1 MLVAIS
7 AFILI
12 FSLWSRGNLSGG
24 LRCKKSSVQSCC
36 MSQFYFIIFFAI
48 FYFLLFLF
56 YYVLL
61 GYVPVIKRLYS
72 TLTFVVFNSG
82 CFRSRHKN
90 GNSLLVKNHVDL
102 CFLHPIATWI
112 YMWFCLLDV
121 YFMPFLL
128 NRYYQ
133 IPKHINGHNQM

>member
-48 FYFLLFLF
+48 FYFLLLLF
-56 YYVLL
+56 NYVLL

-102 CFLHPIATWI
+102 CFYTSYSYLIICGSVYLMFTS
-112 YMWFCLLDV
+112 CL
-121 YFMPFLL
+121 FFLIGITKF
-128 NRYYQ
+128 Q
-133 IPKHINGHNQM
+133 SI